1 MNSEILNYL
10 LEEGPVFVVFTQFL
24 SIENLIVLS
33 KICRRYHQ
41 NEKIINIIGEFKK
54 KHQEIKNNYYH
65 QPKTHFYQTIFEES
79 KIRFLLGK
87 IYAEIILNPK
97 ISIGDMITIRD
108 NNYVITKTELKRIIK
123 CYRESTDPIL
133 NHSVIDVSIK
143 EFSPN
148 CHKCCDLCFSQRTLE
163 TEFYPQIIAN
173 ANFEK
178 KESHFEIDL
187 GYKVKIRYQIK
198 THFDF
203 PMMIELMKGKHKI
216 LIEKCDID
224 NNLVIY

>member
-54 KHQEIKNNYYH
+54 KHQEIKTNY
-65 QPKTHFYQTIFEES
+65 YQTIFEES

-108 NNYVITKTELKRIIK
+108 NNYVITKTE
-123 CYRESTDPIL
+123 
-133 NHSVIDVSIK
+133 
-143 EFSPN
+143 
-148 CHKCCDLCFSQRTLE
+148 
-163 TEFYPQIIAN
+163 
-173 ANFEK
+173 
-178 KESHFEIDL
+178 
-187 GYKVKIRYQIK
+187 
-198 THFDF
+198 
-203 PMMIELMKGKHKI
+203 
-216 LIEKCDID
+216 
-224 NNLVIY
+224 